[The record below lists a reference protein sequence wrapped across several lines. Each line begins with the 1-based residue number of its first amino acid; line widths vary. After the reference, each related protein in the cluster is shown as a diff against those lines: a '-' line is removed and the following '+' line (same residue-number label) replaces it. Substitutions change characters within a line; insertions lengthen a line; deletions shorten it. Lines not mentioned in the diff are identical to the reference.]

1 MHSHQKGPKDT
12 QMSGL
17 EVLVAVA
24 TSERNATATP
34 SG

>member
-1 MHSHQKGPKDT
+1 MHHHSGPKDT

-24 TSERNATATP
+24 TSEGNATATP
-34 SG
+34 TS